1 MKKCFY
7 FHQFFT
13 DFNYIH
19 LHKNTE
25 HHTATDILG
34 FYCIFQIQYQSIT
47 FFFYRQVVVISN
59 RKVWR
64 HSGKQRR
71 HCCCL
76 HSYCNKTFL
85 NLVKETSCS
94 SKVLSVLYF
103 FNGRHNFECW
113 VNEKRTWRAKQGMQV
128 SQRLCVAKLKFKAAK
143 HVIDKLNSKLDL
155 ISNTK
160 SILCST

>member
-7 FHQFFT
+7 FQQFLT

-19 LHKNTE
+19 LHKKYRTSHCNRYFGILLYFPNT
-25 HHTATDILG
+25 ISVRYIF
-34 FYCIFQIQYQSIT
+34 FYC
-47 FFFYRQVVVISN
+47 QVVVISN

-85 NLVKETSCS
+85 NLVKETSSS

-113 VNEKRTWRAKQGMQV
+113 VNEEQNRACRYHIVFVLQ
-128 SQRLCVAKLKFKAAK
+128 S
-143 HVIDKLNSKLDL
+143 
-155 ISNTK
+155 
-160 SILCST
+160 